1 MNLQEKLQQLAQ
13 QREQLWIA
21 LHEING
27 AMKILEQ
34 QILETQET
42 LESNQP
48 SDKEALNQQSKT
60 APLNLLVLML

>member
-1 MNLQEKLQQLAQ
+1 MNLQERLQQLALERQ
-13 QREQLWIA
+13 NLTIA

-42 LESNQP
+42 PEANQP
-48 SDKEALNQQSKT
+48 LDTKASTQQEEKAPSK
-60 APLNLLVLML
+60 

>member
-1 MNLQEKLQQLAQ
+1 MNLQERLQQLALERQ
-13 QREQLWIA
+13 NLTIA

-42 LESNQP
+42 PEASQP
-48 SDKEALNQQSKT
+48 SDTEASTPIEEAAQST
-60 APLNLLVLML
+60 

>member
-1 MNLQEKLQQLAQ
+1 MNLQERLQKLSIERQK
-13 QREQLWIA
+13 IIVH

-42 LESNQP
+42 PEASQP
-48 SDKEALNQQSKT
+48 SDIEALTQPEEVAS
-60 APLNLLVLML
+60 